1 MEWKLDNDS
10 KIPIYQQV
18 VDFIEKRITYGEL
31 PPGSFLPS
39 ERKLATQLN
48 VNRSTV
54 TTAYNELRAM
64 GIVEST
70 TGKGTRVS
78 THMWGVS
85 PTLTPNWRNF
95 VEGGTFLPNL
105 PLLRHIRAEV
115 QQNENII
122 DFANGE
128 LGCNLYPHDQL
139 QTILRRTTVN
149 AVIKLR
155 SSPGVSPAKTS
166 GSKIYEGI
174 FKS

>member
-1 MEWKLDNDS
+1 MTVKSLFISKLLTLSRN
-10 KIPIYQQV
+10 V
-18 VDFIEKRITYGEL
+18 LHTGNFLR
-31 PPGSFLPS
+31 SFLPS

-78 THMWGVS
+78 TYVGVS

-139 QTILRRTTVN
+139 QTILREQPLTHS
-149 AVIKLR
+149 L
-155 SSPGVSPAKTS
+155 SYDHPQGTS
-166 GSKIYEGI
+166 R
-174 FKS
+174 

>member
-1 MEWKLDNDS
+1 MQWKLDNDS

-95 VEGGTFLPNL
+95 VEGGTF
-105 PLLRHIRAEV
+105 
-115 QQNENII
+115 
-122 DFANGE
+122 
-128 LGCNLYPHDQL
+128 Y
-139 QTILRRTTVN
+139 QTYRYFVIFGQKYNKMKIL
-149 AVIKLR
+149 
-155 SSPGVSPAKTS
+155 
-166 GSKIYEGI
+166 
-174 FKS
+174 

>member
-1 MEWKLDNDS
+1 MEWKLDSDS

-85 PTLTPNWRNF
+85 NINAELEKFRRRWYFFTKLT
-95 VEGGTFLPNL
+95 
-105 PLLRHIRAEV
+105 
-115 QQNENII
+115 
-122 DFANGE
+122 
-128 LGCNLYPHDQL
+128 
-139 QTILRRTTVN
+139 TTSPYSG
-149 AVIKLR
+149 R
-155 SSPGVSPAKTS
+155 STTK
-166 GSKIYEGI
+166 
-174 FKS
+174 

>member
-1 MEWKLDNDS
+1 MEWKLDSDS

-78 THMWGVS
+78 TYVGCFSNINAELEKFRRRWYFYQTYHYFAIFGQKYNKMKI
-85 PTLTPNWRNF
+85 
-95 VEGGTFLPNL
+95 
-105 PLLRHIRAEV
+105 LLI
-115 QQNENII
+115 
-122 DFANGE
+122 
-128 LGCNLYPHDQL
+128 L
-139 QTILRRTTVN
+139 QTESSVVIFIPTINYKRFYVN
-149 AVIKLR
+149 NR
-155 SSPGVSPAKTS
+155 
-166 GSKIYEGI
+166 
-174 FKS
+174 